1 MESIV
6 EVYHKNDQCS
16 VDIIKGFPC
25 AYDQL
30 IIMKQAEDHITE
42 VLVDSYL
49 VDLKFPSS

>member
-16 VDIIKGFPC
+16 VDIIEDFPC

-30 IIMKQAEDHITE
+30 IVMKQAEDHITQ
-42 VLVDSYL
+42 VLVDGYL